1 MITRFNQDNHVKNLP
16 DAYLKTPD
24 SNNTKLLSIEKEA
37 VDLLRAETRAIYD
50 SLDLEQA
57 TGATLDLY
65 GEMLGQDR
73 GAATDEQYRALLK
86 SRIIRNLSGADHDSI
101 VNAICITFGCSPEE
115 IALEETDGECA
126 VVLSGIPYDAINK
139 INIDMTTAVQIVK
152 MLIPAGVGFDALT
165 FAGTFEFGG
174 TEMVYDEEKGFGN
187 VEQTI
192 GGTLGLVP
200 DVSNGGLPV

>member
-1 MITRFNQDNHVKNLP
+1 MITRFNRDNHVKNLP
-16 DAYLKTPD
+16 DAYLKTPE
-24 SNNTKLLSIEKEA
+24 SNNAKLLAIEKEA
-37 VDLLRAETRAIYD
+37 VDLLRADTRAIYD
-50 SLDLEQA
+50 SIDLELA
-57 TGATLDLY
+57 TGATLDMY

-73 GAATDEQYRALLK
+73 GTATDEQYRALLK

-115 IALEETDGECA
+115 IRLEETDGECA
-126 VVLSGIPYDAINK
+126 VVLSGIPYASINK
-139 INIDMTTAVQIVK
+139 INIDLTTAVQIVK
-152 MLIPAGVGFDALT
+152 MLIPAGVRFDALA

-174 TEMVYDEEKGFGN
+174 TEMEYDAERGFAD
-187 VEQTI
+187 VAQTI

>member
-1 MITRFNQDNHVKNLP
+1 MITRFNHENHVKNLP

-24 SNNTKLLSIEKEA
+24 SNNAKLLSIEKEA

-101 VNAICITFGCSPEE
+101 VNAICITFGCDPEE
-115 IALEETDGECA
+115 IMLEETDGECA

-152 MLIPAGVGFDALT
+152 MLIPAGVGFDALA